1 MRSCRCEG
9 CLPISSGLSQSGVD
23 SEAVIS
29 YVHERT
35 MNACTAYVYAVARA
49 YDRGNASRKDAA
61 GAILYAGEKATQM
74 ALEAIQTRARVG
86 VSSAFRQRVLDEE
99 SEHLPR
105 GVGPPRIGVGAGGTA
120 ARPGMAGSVDDPLL
134 EDRPPARIDM
144 DRAAV
149 GVPAGHPTVLHCCLH
164 IRGHGVPRLRDDLIA
179 VARVHRGLL
188 IAMEHDRRDVAA
200 VSLSTRGVAVSAHR
214 HCAVPHGGERRREV
228 ARCTADEAGMDAGG
242 GVAVGGGRPHDGGG
256 RCTAPW
262 AEHRDSSP

>member
-99 SEHLPR
+99 SEPLPPAPA
-105 GVGPPRIGVGAGGTA
+105 PPPIALTPR
-120 ARPGMAGSVDDPLL
+120 
-134 EDRPPARIDM
+134 RPP
-144 DRAAV
+144 
-149 GVPAGHPTVLHCCLH
+149 P
-164 IRGHGVPRLRDDLIA
+164 
-179 VARVHRGLL
+179 
-188 IAMEHDRRDVAA
+188 
-200 VSLSTRGVAVSAHR
+200 
-214 HCAVPHGGERRREV
+214 
-228 ARCTADEAGMDAGG
+228 
-242 GVAVGGGRPHDGGG
+242 
-256 RCTAPW
+256 
-262 AEHRDSSP
+262 

>member
-1 MRSCRCEG
+1 MASGHVNRKTGRTHGCTDQRCNVKENPCQPGAVHTWHFPDMRSCRCEG

-61 GAILYAGEKATQM
+61 GAILYAGEKATQ
-74 ALEAIQTRARVG
+74 RA
-86 VSSAFRQRVLDEE
+86 LDEE

-179 VARVHRGLL
+179 VARVHRGIL

-214 HCAVPHGGERRREV
+214 HCAVPHGGERRR
-228 ARCTADEAGMDAGG
+228 
-242 GVAVGGGRPHDGGG
+242 
-256 RCTAPW
+256 
-262 AEHRDSSP
+262 